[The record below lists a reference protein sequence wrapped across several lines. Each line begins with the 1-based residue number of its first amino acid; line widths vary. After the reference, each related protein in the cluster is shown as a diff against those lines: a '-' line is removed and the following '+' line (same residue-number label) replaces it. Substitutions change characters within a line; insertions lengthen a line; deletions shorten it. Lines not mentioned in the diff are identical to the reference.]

1 MPTVGMIASFLEHF
15 APADL
20 AEDWDNVG
28 LLVGDP
34 SADVRRIM
42 TCLTVTPSSMA
53 EAVREQAQLVI
64 THHPLPFRPLKRI
77 TTESTS
83 GRLLLEAM
91 RHRIAVHS
99 SHTAFDSAADGI
111 NRQLAVA
118 LELRNIEPLAVSPT
132 RTGAGT
138 GRKGRADEGATVATI
153 ASRLKSFLR
162 IEHVQLVGSAE
173 TAVHVVA
180 IGCGSAGSLLELA
193 QRQKCDLFITG
204 ESSFHTCL
212 EAEASQISMVLTGHY
227 ASERFAVE
235 YLAEVLARQF
245 SDVTAWASRDERDP
259 VRFH

>member
-1 MPTVGMIASFLEHF
+1 MPNVGMIASFLERF
-15 APADL
+15 APAEL

-28 LLVGDP
+28 LLIGDP
-34 SADVRRIM
+34 AADVRRVM

-64 THHPLPFRPLKRI
+64 AHHPLPFRPLKRI

-91 RHRIAVHS
+91 RHGIAIHS
-99 SHTAFDSAADGI
+99 PHTAFDSAADGI
-111 NRQLAVA
+111 NRQLALA
-118 LELRNIEPLAVSPT
+118 LELQDIEPLAASPT

-138 GRKGRADEGATVATI
+138 GRQGRAKEGTTVADVT
-153 ASRLKSFLR
+153 SRLKSFLR
-162 IEHVQLVGSAE
+162 IEQVQIVGSPE
-173 TAVHVVA
+173 TAVHSVA

-193 QRQKCDLFITG
+193 QRHNCDLFITG

-212 EAEASQISMVLTGHY
+212 EAEASQISMILTGHF

-245 SDVTAWASRDERDP
+245 PDVATWASRDERDP